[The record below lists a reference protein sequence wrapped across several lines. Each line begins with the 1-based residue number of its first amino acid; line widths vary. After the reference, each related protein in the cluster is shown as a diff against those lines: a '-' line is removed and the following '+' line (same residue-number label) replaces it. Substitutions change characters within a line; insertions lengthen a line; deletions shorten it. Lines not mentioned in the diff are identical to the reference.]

1 MPLIYLPLFWN
12 LDSLNSLQYLNIQCP
27 QKSCMKERNSWW
39 NFFLL
44 NGDIVLLEE
53 LDCAK
58 KNFGH
63 LSSVSILLAIRVFV
77 ISVSNH
83 WLGFLESLIFILI
96 NYFPVCKK
104 ITIVIDFIIN
114 LCIHII
120 EIAILDTEMEQF

>member
-1 MPLIYLPLFWN
+1 M
-12 LDSLNSLQYLNIQCP
+12 
-27 QKSCMKERNSWW
+27 
-39 NFFLL
+39 
-44 NGDIVLLEE
+44 LLEE

-120 EIAILDTEMEQF
+120 DIAILDTEMEQF